1 MRYPSYLIH
10 FNPRHNPKTGRFDF
24 ALGPD
29 KMEKYHG
36 QTKSDYK
43 KSMTEKYEGEGNSSF
58 KSKRLASYAS
68 KAQANEVRQYNNN
81 LRAYKSHAKKA
92 IEAYN
97 VGNEKKYNKEYQKL
111 IKSFE
116 EAKVHEIV
124 SNRDVELGKI
134 FYKSLAEEAATILL
148 AGGVIGGAVYGATVD
163 APKFKQVYNM
173 YGEAREEINKQ
184 TKK

>member
-1 MRYPSYLIH
+1 MGYPSYLIH

-24 ALGPD
+24 ALDSD

-36 QTKSDYK
+36 QSKSDYK
-43 KSMTEKYEGEGNSSF
+43 KDLKTKYEEEGNSSF

-81 LRAYKSHAKKA
+81 LRAYKTHAKKA

-124 SNRDVELGKI
+124 SNRDIELGKL
-134 FYKSLAEEAATILL
+134 FYKNVAQEAATVLL
-148 AGGVIGGAVYGATVD
+148 AGGVIGGAIYGATVD
-163 APKFKQVYNM
+163 APKFKQLLNM
-173 YGEAREEINKQ
+173 YGEAREEVNKQ
-184 TKK
+184 MKK